1 MELEFRIEFVF
12 KNPSRKSPHFLAC
25 MLTRNG
31 RFNLTENLTL
41 GGYGIKNMVMT
52 RVLDEQGNPRFD
64 IFAFVLKDKSEIGCF
79 KKGQVLKLV
88 E

>member
-1 MELEFRIEFVF
+1 MELEFRVEFVF

-41 GGYGIKNMVMT
+41 GGYGIKNMLMT
-52 RVLDEQGNPRFD
+52 RALEDQDDPRFD
-64 IFAFVLKDKSEIGCF
+64 IFAFVLKDKSEIRCF
-79 KKGQVLKLV
+79 KKGVIMKLK